1 MGGSDIRSVIKTM
14 YIIKMQEMNMKKE
27 NNIKYFLKT
36 LSSQKKTLEKTF
48 SAFWLAK
55 IAYDSKVLTTEV
67 NNW

>member
-1 MGGSDIRSVIKTM
+1 
-14 YIIKMQEMNMKKE
+14 MNMKKE